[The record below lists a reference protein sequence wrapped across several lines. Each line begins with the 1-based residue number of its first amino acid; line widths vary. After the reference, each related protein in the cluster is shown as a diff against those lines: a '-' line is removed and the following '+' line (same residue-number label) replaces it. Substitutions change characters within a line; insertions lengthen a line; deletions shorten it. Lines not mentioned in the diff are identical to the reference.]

1 MNASTKPTATN
12 HKTRSHAGAGGC
24 PSHTHAAPATTYT
37 NPLPPPSRLNLTTS
51 LVCRWRRSRR
61 RARGGRRSGGTR
73 HVWRLARVR
82 VGAARVVG
90 LADPLQK
97 DLADSAARDV
107 SAVVGAHLARHDP
120 RRLRPHRRP
129 RVRSVVLL
137 DERLPHRD
145 ADVLAEED
153 RRRALPARRRE
164 LPLAGC

>member
-12 HKTRSHAGAGGC
+12 HRTRSHAGPGGC
-24 PSHTHAAPATTYT
+24 PSHTQAAPTTAYA
-37 NPLPPPSRLNLTTS
+37 NPPAAPSLLNLTTT

-61 RARGGRRSGGTR
+61 RACGGARASSRR

-82 VGAARVVG
+82 VGAARVLG

-129 RVRSVVLL
+129 RVRSLVLL

-153 RRRALPARRRE
+153 RPPALPARRRE

>member
-1 MNASTKPTATN
+1 MTAPPKRTAKN
-12 HKTRSHAGAGGC
+12 HKPSGRAGAGGC
-24 PSHTHAAPATTYT
+24 PSRTHAAPATTST
-37 NPLPPPSRLNLTTS
+37 NPLAAPSRLNLTTS
-51 LVCRWRRSRR
+51 LVCRWRRPRR

-120 RRLRPHRRP
+120 
-129 RVRSVVLL
+129 
-137 DERLPHRD
+137 
-145 ADVLAEED
+145 
-153 RRRALPARRRE
+153 
-164 LPLAGC
+164 